1 MLRLSSRGRYA
12 VAALFDIAFHEE
24 EERPAQLRDIASRQR
39 IPARFLEQI
48 LLDLKRAGL
57 VESKRGPLGGFRLTR
72 SPAEIPLGEI
82 LRVVE
87 GPLDIGGGAWKE
99 GRAKRP
105 RTGVLVS
112 DVTDAVF
119 ADLARSVAKCFDAV
133 TIADVCS
140 RGVELGLRKQAR
152 GTASYVI

>member
-1 MLRLSSRGRYA
+1 MLKLSSRGRYA

-24 EERPAQLRDIASRQR
+24 GERPAQLRDIASRQR

-72 SPAEIPLGEI
+72 PPAEIPLGEV
-82 LRVVE
+82 LRAVE
-87 GPLDIGGGAWKE
+87 GPLDIVGAKDDR
-99 GRAKRP
+99 RAKRA
-105 RTGVLVS
+105 RAGVQAS

-119 ADLARSVAKCFDAV
+119 ADLARSVAECFDSV

-140 RGVELGLRKQAR
+140 RGERLGLRKQAR
-152 GTASYVI
+152 GTTSYVI